1 MNQVNLIFVDEN
13 NHNKFYNMTELG
25 NGNFLAEWGRVGSN
39 GQSMEYC
46 MSMWNSKLNS
56 KLSKGYTEIIKS
68 TQVSSTAAIKIDNP
82 EVKELMDFL
91 MKSAKT
97 KLEASYQIAV
107 GEVTQQQIDEAQDL
121 IDRASR
127 LLKSGR
133 HTQESLN
140 AILKDLYRV
149 IPRRMADTRN
159 YFLRDDYKV
168 PFAMELLQ
176 SEQSLLDTL
185 DTQSKSKTQKITLGS
200 LGLDI
205 QVASQA
211 DRDLIA
217 AKTDFKISGNRI
229 FKVTNQKT
237 EAIFKKG
244 KHTKLLYHGTRNS
257 NWLSVLQ
264 KGLKIRPTGVQTTG
278 SMFGDAIYF
287 ANRARKSLGYTSL
300 KGSCWASGSSAV
312 GYLAIFEV
320 NTGKEWQLLKNQRY
334 QSWMSRIDTA
344 RVKREGYDT
353 VFAKGGVDLK
363 NDEYVI
369 YDSTRCTIRY
379 LIEVKK

>member
-46 MSMWNSKLNS
+46 MSMWNNKLHS
-56 KLSKGYTEIIKS
+56 KLSKGYTEIIKN
-68 TQVSSTAAIKIDNP
+68 TQISNTAVMKIDNP
-82 EVKELMDFL
+82 EVNDLINFL
-91 MKSAKT
+91 MKAAKT
-97 KLEASYQIAV
+97 KLEASYQVAA
-107 GEVTQQQIDEAQDL
+107 GEVTQQQIDEAQSL
-121 IDRASR
+121 IDKASH
-127 LLKSGR
+127 LLKTGR
-133 HTQESLN
+133 HTQTSLN

-185 DTQSKSKTQKITLGS
+185 DTQSKRKTQKITLGS

-264 KGLKIRPTGVQTTG
+264 KGLKIRPSGVQTTG

-312 GYLAIFEV
+312 GYLAVFEV

>member
-25 NGNFLAEWGRVGSN
+25 NGKFKAEWGRVGSG
-39 GQSMEYC
+39 GQSMEYL
-46 MSMWNSKLNS
+46 MSMWGGKLRSKLT
-56 KLSKGYTEIIKS
+56 KGYVEIAKS
-68 TQVSSTAAIKIDNP
+68 TQVRSTAELKISDP
-82 EVKELMDFL
+82 QVKDLLNYL
-91 MKSAKT
+91 MKAAKT
-97 KLEASYQIAV
+97 SLEASYQVAA
-107 GEVTQQQIDEAQDL
+107 GEVTQKQIDEAQSL
-121 IDRASR
+121 IDKASR
-127 LLKSGR
+127 LLKTGR

-149 IPRRMADTRN
+149 IPRRMSDTRK
-159 YFLRDDYKV
+159 YFLRDDYQL

-176 SEQSLLDTL
+176 AEQSLLDTL
-185 DTQSKSKTQKITLGS
+185 DTQSKSKTKKLTLNS

-217 AKTDFKISGNRI
+217 AKTDFNITGHRI

-237 EAIFKKG
+237 EAAFNIGKK
-244 KHTKLLYHGTRNS
+244 TRFLYHGTRNS

-264 KGLKIRPTGVQTTG
+264 KGLKIRPSGVQTTG

-300 KGSCWASGSSAV
+300 KGSYWTSGADNI
-312 GYLAIFEV
+312 GYLAVFEV

-334 QSWMSRIDTA
+334 QSWMSRIDVA

-353 VFAKGGVDLK
+353 VYAKGGADLK
-363 NDEYVI
+363 NDEFVI
-369 YDSTRCTIRY
+369 YDSSRCTVRY